1 MLSARPRP
9 HAASQPLPPGSH
21 GPDMQPRH
29 FAPDIAGA
37 WRQAIGPE
45 RERRAAPWR
54 SLHDAGATLAFSSDW
69 NVAEMDPL
77 VGIYSALTR
86 ADLHGDDAWGTDQT
100 VDLGTALRAYTMGGA
115 FANHCD
121 DRRGSITVGKQ
132 ADLIALSR
140 DLFDPS
146 VTSHPLEILDTR
158 VELVMVDG
166 EVPIRR
172 F

>member
-100 VDLGTALRAYTMGGA
+100 VDLGTALGPTRWAAPSPSTA
-115 FANHCD
+115 TTAVV
-121 DRRGSITVGKQ
+121 RSWS
-132 ADLIALSR
+132 ASR
-140 DLFDPS
+140 P
-146 VTSHPLEILDTR
+146 T
-158 VELVMVDG
+158 
-166 EVPIRR
+166 
-172 F
+172 